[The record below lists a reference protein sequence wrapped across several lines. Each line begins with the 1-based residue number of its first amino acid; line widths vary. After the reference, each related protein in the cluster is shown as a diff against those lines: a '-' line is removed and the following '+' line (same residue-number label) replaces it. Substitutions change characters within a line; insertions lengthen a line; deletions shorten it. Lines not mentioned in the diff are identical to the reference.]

1 MLKPVIMK
9 KILFVCSSVL
19 LTLLLGCASPSN
31 QHGMVEKDDGIA
43 GIVTVP
49 SNNSVDQTYQNLKT
63 AIKEKE
69 ALSIIAE
76 LDHRQNAASVDME
89 LRPTRILMFGNPTLG
104 TPLMQA
110 SQSTGLDLPQKM
122 LVYENA
128 DGQVFIGYNDPAYLK
143 ERHDIEG
150 QDENLKKISKALKN
164 LAEKAAQ

>member
-1 MLKPVIMK
+1 MK
-9 KILFVCSSVL
+9 RILFAFSCVVLVL
-19 LTLLLGCASPSN
+19 LAGCASPSN
-31 QHGMVEKDDGIA
+31 QSKMVDEDNGMV

-49 SNNSVDQTYQNLKT
+49 SNNGIDQTYKSLKI
-63 AIKEKE
+63 AIEEKE

-76 LDHRQNAASVDME
+76 LDHQENAGSVDME
-89 LRPTRILMFGNPTLG
+89 LRPTRILMFGNPLLG

-110 SQSTGLDLPQKM
+110 SQSAGLDLPQKM